1 MADNWVYSIC
11 GMCTVRCPIKVKVR
25 NGKVVFIQGNPHV
38 PAMKGAVCPR
48 GAAGTGLIYDSER
61 PQTPLIREGKRG
73 EGRWRKATWKEAL
86 DYVAEKLTGVKDR
99 YGAKAIALTD
109 RGGPFRDFHRAFSEV
124 SERPITTTMILRVP
138 GMSNIRLCR

>member
-48 GAAGTGLIYDSER
+48 APRER
-61 PQTPLIREGKRG
+61 G
-73 EGRWRKATWKEAL
+73 
-86 DYVAEKLTGVKDR
+86 
-99 YGAKAIALTD
+99 
-109 RGGPFRDFHRAFSEV
+109 
-124 SERPITTTMILRVP
+124 
-138 GMSNIRLCR
+138 

>member
-48 GAAGTGLIYDSER
+48 GARER
-61 PQTPLIREGKRG
+61 G
-73 EGRWRKATWKEAL
+73 
-86 DYVAEKLTGVKDR
+86 
-99 YGAKAIALTD
+99 
-109 RGGPFRDFHRAFSEV
+109 
-124 SERPITTTMILRVP
+124 
-138 GMSNIRLCR
+138 